1 MHTGE
6 QFTSPQP
13 PSPGPGGGRGGALLI
28 GGLAFAIVFLLIV
41 GATVGYLVL
50 RPTLFGGAAGETT
63 VAGSQTATD
72 PEATVS
78 DQATGDEATS
88 EEPTEVVE
96 ERCWSPSQ
104 ERTSKNP
111 SGKLRGGGLEFI
123 PPAAYGGRDSGGY
136 VHFLSDSQTAY
147 AEVEESWISTMTVGT
162 VEWQPGVEY
171 PGDEVASQKIAKCFF
186 TDGNWGDKARERTW
200 DDETTKPVTIA
211 GMPGYETRAVVDFGS
226 DDLEKTDGTEIVVV
240 VLDTDQG
247 PSAFVTDTAVG
258 VTEHEE
264 AVEKAYSSLTGL
276 SG

>member
-13 PSPGPGGGRGGALLI
+13 PTPGPGGGRGGALLI
-28 GGLAFAIVFLLIV
+28 GGIAFAIVFLLIV

-50 RPTLFGGAAGETT
+50 RPTLLGGGGDETT
-63 VAGSQTATD
+63 A
-72 PEATVS
+72 
-78 DQATGDEATS
+78 ATS
-88 EEPTEVVE
+88 ETAEDPEDTASDDATAEEPTGEASTTVVE
-96 ERCWSPSQ
+96 ERCWSPAY

-123 PPAAYGGRDSGGY
+123 PPAAYTGRESEGFVY
-136 VHFLSDSQTAY
+136 FLNDTQTAY
-147 AEVEESWISTMTVGT
+147 GKVEEGWISTMTVGE

-171 PGDEVASQKIAKCFF
+171 PGNEVASQKIAKCFF
-186 TDGNWGDKARERTW
+186 TDGNWGEKARERTW

-211 GMPGYETRAVVDFGS
+211 GMPGYETRAVVNFGS
-226 DDLEKTDGTEIVVV
+226 DDLEKTDATEIVVV

-264 AVEKAYSSLTGL
+264 AVEKAYASVTGL